1 MDVKNLNMR
10 TSCVAVL
17 AAFASVVAF
26 ADNAEQQPGQAA
38 AKGKAS
44 YERNAAARAPEFETT
59 GQQSAAAF
67 AAGPVFITP
76 SLTLQAGHNDNL
88 TGAVAGAEVSTN
100 VLSVAPAATADLTVD
115 GDRYSLQYSGSFV
128 KYASSSADNFNMN
141 NLLLQAQNVFSSRL
155 SSTSTAGVLYTVDPR
170 GSNQSGPTTEP
181 NRYRQGSLSADV
193 VYGAEGADGRLQ
205 FSANTV
211 NKRYLNNRTVTE
223 VQDRDATTIDGKF
236 FYRVAPKTQAF
247 VELGRTNFRYRQS
260 AVTQDTHE
268 DKAMVGVTW
277 EATASTA
284 GTFKIG
290 SANKK
295 FESGKA
301 SGREDFSGVSWEG
314 AVRWTPLSYTTVDVN
329 TARATADSTGVGDY
343 LVNKSLGATWTHSW
357 NTFVSSRVGANRTN
371 TEFVRGGREDTVKQ
385 TVLGVDYKIQRWL
398 KAGVDYTHEKRDS
411 SDVNSPYTKNV
422 FMVSLTGTL

>member
-1 MDVKNLNMR
+1 MNVKNLKMR
-10 TSCVAVL
+10 TGCMAVL
-17 AAFASVVAF
+17 VACTSVAAL

-38 AKGKAS
+38 GKAKPA

-59 GQQSAAAF
+59 GQQSAAAY
-67 AAGPVFITP
+67 AMGPVFITP
-76 SLTLQAGHNDNL
+76 SLTIQAGHNDNL

-100 VLSVAPAATADLTVD
+100 VLSVSPSASADLTVE

-128 KYASSSADNFNMN
+128 KYASSADDNFNMN
-141 NLLLQAQNVFSSRL
+141 NLVLQAQNVFSSRL
-155 SSTSTAGVLYTVDPR
+155 SSTSSAGVLYTVDPR

-205 FSANTV
+205 FAANTA
-211 NKRYLNNRTVTE
+211 NKRYLNNRDVTE
-223 VQDRDATTIDGKF
+223 VQDRDATTVDGKF

-247 VELGRTNFRYRQS
+247 VELSRTNFRYRQS
-260 AVTQDTHE
+260 AVTQDSHE

-290 SANKK
+290 AANKK

-314 AVRWTPLSYTTVDVN
+314 AVRWNPLSYTTVDVN
-329 TARATADSTGVGDY
+329 TARTTSDSTGVGDY
-343 LVNKSLGATWTHSW
+343 LINKSVGATWSHNWS
-357 NTFVSSRVGANRTN
+357 TFVSSRVGTNRTN

-385 TVLGVDYKIQRWL
+385 AVVGVDYKVQRWL
-398 KAGVDYTHEKRDS
+398 KASVDYTHEKRDS
-411 SDVNSPYTKNV
+411 SDVNSPYTKNM